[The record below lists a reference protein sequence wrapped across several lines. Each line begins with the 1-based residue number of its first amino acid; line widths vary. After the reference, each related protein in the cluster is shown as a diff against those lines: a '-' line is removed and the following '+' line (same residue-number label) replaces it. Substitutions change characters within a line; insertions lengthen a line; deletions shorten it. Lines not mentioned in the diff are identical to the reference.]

1 MSPHRTNRE
10 CEAERVK
17 KWRMGRRKSRQNL
30 RTLAQRTT
38 EASRQG
44 QKEGA
49 KAHRSSV
56 LFPVFAPQMARHA
69 VKNPFTN
76 VCMCVRLCL
85 LRDIR
90 PSQEGKLQGRGIDW
104 KDQHSFLLGLR
115 KARNLWTN
123 EIPPPVGQLCYHKQ
137 RNGLFFCDFSIWV
150 FFSFHDRCCCC
161 CSCL

>member
-1 MSPHRTNRE
+1 MADGEEKVASKFADVGTTDNGSKQAGTEGRGQSRPVVRFISRVCSTNGE
-10 CEAERVK
+10 TC
-17 KWRMGRRKSRQNL
+17 RQEPL
-30 RTLAQRTT
+30 YQC
-38 EASRQG
+38 
-44 QKEGA
+44 
-49 KAHRSSV
+49 V
-56 LFPVFAPQMARHA
+56 Y
-69 VKNPFTN
+69 
-76 VCMCVRLCL
+76 VCVCVRLCLCLCL